1 LRIVYIPSNVTIQSS
16 IQVRKLHDNK
26 QEELLQDYER
36 YNYVDTIY
44 LKNDSILMLVVRD
57 TISILGNKPDTMVIK
72 LK

>member
-1 LRIVYIPSNVTIQSS
+1 MRIVYIPSNVTIQSS